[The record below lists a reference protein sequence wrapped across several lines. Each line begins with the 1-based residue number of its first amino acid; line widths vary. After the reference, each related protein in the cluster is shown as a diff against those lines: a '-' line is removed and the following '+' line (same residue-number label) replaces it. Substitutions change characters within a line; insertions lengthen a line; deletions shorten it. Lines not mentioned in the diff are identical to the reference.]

1 MFAAHRTDKL
11 HILRMHA
18 SRISGSGRPL
28 LRMGWAISGS
38 ALDNI
43 LRPVTARRAVAQPMA
58 LILDSMSRREPDDQ
72 YGG

>member
-28 LRMGWAISGS
+28 LRLVI
-38 ALDNI
+38 
-43 LRPVTARRAVAQPMA
+43 ARRAVAQPMA
-58 LILDSMSRREPDDQ
+58 LILGSMSRSEPADR
-72 YGG
+72 YGI